1 MAALQ
6 PHVGQHHWTN
16 GVSKLK
22 QCTGR
27 EHRDLEKIL
36 IAVAAGAVP
45 DSVLSAL
52 RALVEFIFQAQSL
65 LIYDEHLHALRKALR
80 EFHTLKDSIV
90 LAGGWMGKNG
100 PIPLFKISKL
110 EAMAGVIRN
119 ITRMGA
125 SYQWTSD
132 ITKHCHITHV
142 KTPYQMSNH
151 RNFHQQCCRFMDR
164 VEKACLFRLY
174 TSLKTNGAS
183 LLNKM
188 VHEAI

>member
-6 PHVGQHHWTN
+6 PRVGLHHWTK

-22 QCTGR
+22 QCTGREHR

-45 DSVLSAL
+45 DNVLSAL

-65 LIYDEHLHALRKALR
+65 LVYDKHLLALREALR

-90 LAGGWMGKNG
+90 LAGGRMGKRG
-100 PIPLFKISKL
+100 PIPHFRIPKL
-110 EAMAGVIRN
+110 EAMSSVIRN

-132 ITKHCHITHV
+132 ITECCHITHV
-142 KTPYQMSNH
+142 KTPY
-151 RNFHQQCCRFMDR
+151 
-164 VEKACLFRLY
+164 
-174 TSLKTNGAS
+174 
-183 LLNKM
+183 
-188 VHEAI
+188 